1 MQYFFKNSKIR
12 MFLVLFLLLF
22 FYTFLCAVSYVNA
35 VSSHISDSVF
45 RLHILANS
53 NSEED
58 QNLKYLVRDEV
69 ISFLTK
75 LTENVNSKK
84 EVIQIV
90 NKNLD
95 QFQQIAEKVISE
107 NGYTYPVKISVG
119 NFSFP
124 TKEYGDVSLPA
135 GSYDAL
141 RIEIGQATGNNWWCV
156 LFPPLCFVDV
166 SSGIVPD
173 ESKEIIKENLFDE
186 EYSLITDDSNE
197 VKFKFKIVEFFQN
210 VGKQVTAKK

>member
-1 MQYFFKNSKIR
+1 MKNLSKIKI
-12 MFLVLFLLLF
+12 LIILTILILL
-22 FYTFLCAVSYVNA
+22 YTLISAISYSNA
-35 VSSHISDSVF
+35 VSSNLSENIF
-45 RLHILANS
+45 RLHVIAAS

-141 RIEIGQATGNNWWCV
+141 RIEIGQAAGNNWWCV

-173 ESKEIIKENLFDE
+173 ESKEIIKENLSDE

>member
-1 MQYFFKNSKIR
+1 MNSK
-12 MFLVLFLLLF
+12 
-22 FYTFLCAVSYVNA
+22 
-35 VSSHISDSVF
+35 
-45 RLHILANS
+45 
-53 NSEED
+53 E
-58 QNLKYLVRDEV
+58 
-69 ISFLTK
+69 
-75 LTENVNSKK
+75 
-84 EVIQIV
+84 EVIQVV
-90 NKNLD
+90 NENLHH
-95 QFQQIAEKVISE
+95 FEQIAEQVISE

-141 RIEIGQATGNNWWCV
+141 RIEIGQAAGNNWWCV

-173 ESKEIIKENLFDE
+173 ESKEIIKENLSDE